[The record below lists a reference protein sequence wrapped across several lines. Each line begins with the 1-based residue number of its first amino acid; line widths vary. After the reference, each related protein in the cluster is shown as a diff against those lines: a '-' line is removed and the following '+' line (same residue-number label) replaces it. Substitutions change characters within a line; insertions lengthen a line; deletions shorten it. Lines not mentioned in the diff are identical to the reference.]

1 MSELTHTLKEL
12 GFYCGI
18 EQELY
23 LQDTGQ
29 YTSLI
34 IEGIQKGSDVRY
46 DFYKQTFYPRYP
58 NSVTVYGEQM
68 TEQELVERVKR
79 YLLNRRLYLQ
89 ERNDNL

>member
-1 MSELTHTLKEL
+1 MSELTKILKEL

-34 IEGIQKGSDVRY
+34 IEGTLKGGGYHY
-46 DFYKQTFYPRYP
+46 DFYKQTFYSRYP
-58 NSVTVYGEQM
+58 NTINVYGEQM
-68 TEQELVERVKR
+68 TEQELVERVRR
-79 YLLNRRLYLQ
+79 YVVNRRIYLE
-89 ERNDNL
+89 ERKKIL